1 MTMAIPGSA
10 GERSSA
16 VCSAATDLMNGSHD
30 WWITP
35 TVTALVIGLVLAT
48 PAVAASPG
56 EERAKAH
63 AKFVE
68 ERGKAHTKAIE
79 EDAKGRA
86 KLTEERAKGLPK
98 AD

>member
-1 MTMAIPGSA
+1 
-10 GERSSA
+10 
-16 VCSAATDLMNGSHD
+16 MNGSHD

-68 ERGKAHTKAIE
+68 ERGIHKVSSVQNQIGPLQVGYQALRQCAG
-79 EDAKGRA
+79 APR
-86 KLTEERAKGLPK
+86 
-98 AD
+98 